1 MSHELISWE
10 IVDDEFGCSE
20 NEVSILGHVV
30 VDEFLDVV
38 GIATPN
44 WFPAVDDEVVDV
56 LWAGGERWGLCG

>member
-1 MSHELISWE
+1 MSHELFSLE
-10 IVDDEFGCSE
+10 IVDGEFGCSE

-56 LWAGGERWGLCG
+56 LRAGGKGWVLCG